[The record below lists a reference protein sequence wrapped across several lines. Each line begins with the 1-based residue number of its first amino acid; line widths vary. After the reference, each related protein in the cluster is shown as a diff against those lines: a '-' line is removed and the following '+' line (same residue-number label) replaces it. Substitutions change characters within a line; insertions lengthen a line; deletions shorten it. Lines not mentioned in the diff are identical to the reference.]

1 MKYKL
6 ESDIGESD
14 QRLRVGLCR
23 DLDVASDG
31 LVYNYVHS
39 GYGETDKTGDG
50 ASPAKEKMSVTWQC
64 TVAPDPG
71 PVAGMACQHKGAP
84 IHRGTTHRAARSS
97 EMCPVHAIRW
107 DCCERTLSFRPGNPL
122 YRPPATLTRRS
133 YNTSYYFTN
142 TT

>member
-1 MKYKL
+1 MKYKT

-14 QRLRVGLCR
+14 QRLRVGFCR
-23 DLDVASDG
+23 DLDVARG
-31 LVYNYVHS
+31 LRRASYNYIHS

-84 IHRGTTHRAARSS
+84 IHRGTTHRAAPSS

-107 DCCERTLSFRPGNPL
+107 DWCERTLYFGQVTLFIGQLRP
-122 YRPPATLTRRS
+122 
-133 YNTSYYFTN
+133 
-142 TT
+142 